1 MKFDFKKS
9 VLFSLFAAML
19 CLVSVTSAQAVSPC
33 TPRPGC
39 SCDFLNAAENH
50 ANAVRV
56 RDKAYHRQIVKQP
69 DNTMGMNCFDHTLVL
84 SSRMGQ
90 IFSDTAPGVT
100 WPSANYDNWDPTSA
114 VSQQVYD
121 PGAGVGTNPATGQN
135 KALSSQYGTVF
146 GGEMTNHADDFTDSL
161 SAWLGATL
169 LSYLNGFLA
178 GLNGIFSAINTA
190 VTNINNAFNT
200 YIGYIN
206 TVQSI
211 LDQLGAALPSA
222 VLALVA
228 AVQAAWTVIQNFIS
242 ATITAI
248 QTAISSA
255 VTALTNMVQGI
266 LGSLLQFMSSPGTDP
281 CARVKRLWNPAS
293 ISSQILSLIGVPG
306 FRPIEGGGIE
316 QGAPYFDFNN
326 LVNGTFNTPLGGA
339 IANMASATDLTD
351 ELANTLNQP
360 LLTAALNDLAAAGI
374 LGSQKAPGAGVI
386 WPQIPGAAF
395 TNPPPSSAT
404 VGATLTAIING
415 M

>member
-1 MKFDFKKS
+1 MTINFKKS
-9 VLFSLFAAML
+9 VLFTLFAAMMT
-19 CLVSVTSAQAVSPC
+19 LVSVTSAQAVTPC

-69 DNTMGMNCFDHTLVL
+69 DNTMGMTCFDHTLVL
-84 SSRMGQ
+84 SSRLGQ
-90 IFSDTAPGVT
+90 IFSDTTPGLT
-100 WPSANYDNWDPTSA
+100 WPAANLKNWDPTGA
-114 VSQQVYD
+114 VSEQVYD

-135 KALSSQYGTVF
+135 KALSAQYGHVF
-146 GGEMTNHADDFTDSL
+146 GGEVSNHATNFADSL

-178 GLNGIFSAINTA
+178 GLNGIFAAINGF

-200 YIGYIN
+200 MIGYIN
-206 TVQSI
+206 TIQNI

-222 VLALVA
+222 VVALVA
-228 AVQAAWTVIQNFIS
+228 AVQAAWTVVQNFIS
-242 ATITAI
+242 ATISAI
-248 QTAISSA
+248 QTAISGA
-255 VTALTNMVQGI
+255 VTALTNMVQGV

-281 CARVKRLWNPAS
+281 CARIKRLWNPAS

-316 QGAPYFDFNN
+316 RGAPYFDFAN

-339 IANMASATDLTD
+339 IANMASAVDLTD
-351 ELANTLNQP
+351 ELSNTLNQP

-374 LGSQKAPGAGVI
+374 LGSQKPPGAGVI

-395 TNPPPSSAT
+395 TNPPASTATIGAT
-404 VGATLTAIING
+404 VTAIING

>member
-1 MKFDFKKS
+1 MTFNFRKS
-9 VLFSLFAAML
+9 VLFTLFAAMMT
-19 CLVSVTSAQAVSPC
+19 LVSVTSAQAVTPC

-50 ANAVRV
+50 ANAIRV
-56 RDKAYHRQIVKQP
+56 RDKAIFRQTVKQP
-69 DNTMGMNCFDHTLVL
+69 DNTMGMTCFDHTLVL
-84 SSRMGQ
+84 SSRLGQ
-90 IFSDTAPGVT
+90 VFSDTAPGAT
-100 WPSANYDNWDPTSA
+100 WPAANLKNWDPTGA
-114 VSQQVYD
+114 VNEEVYD

-135 KALSSQYGTVF
+135 KALSAQYGHVF
-146 GGEMTNHADDFTDSL
+146 GGEVTNHSSQFVDSL

-169 LSYLNGFLA
+169 LSYLNGFLS
-178 GLNGIFSAINTA
+178 GLNGIFSAINGF
-190 VTNINNAFNT
+190 VSNLNSAFNT
-200 YIGYIN
+200 MIGYIN
-206 TVQSI
+206 TIQSI

-222 VLALVA
+222 VIALVA

-248 QTAISSA
+248 QTTISNAVNAIA
-255 VTALTNMVQGI
+255 GMVQGV

-293 ISSQILSLIGVPG
+293 ISSQILGALGVPG

-316 QGAPYFDFNN
+316 QGTPYFDFAN
-326 LVNGTFNTPLGGA
+326 LVNGTFNSGDGTAYVMGA
-339 IANMASATDLTD
+339 ASDLTD

-374 LGSQKAPGAGVI
+374 LGSQKPPGAGVI
-386 WPQIPGAAF
+386 WPQIPGVAF
-395 TNPPPSSAT
+395 SNPPPASAT
-404 VGATLTAIING
+404 IGATVTAIING